1 MNAETL
7 IEKLHEVLHTQ
18 GRTEEEI
25 AEIDKAYQYA
35 KKLHEGQYRVS
46 EEPYIIH
53 PCEVAL
59 ILADLR
65 VDVHTIMAAFLHDVI
80 EDTDTTPEQIQEE
93 FGEDVKNIVE
103 GVTKLGK
110 YQFKSSEERQAEN
123 FRKMFV
129 AMAKD
134 VRVIFLKLADRLH
147 NMRTLNY
154 MAQNKQQRIAQE
166 TLDIFAPLAGRLGI
180 GKIKSELEDLSL
192 RYLYPDKY
200 FEIAQ
205 LVA

>member
-110 YQFKSSEERQAEN
+110 YQYSIYVVHYVIIRILGLSIWKNCPEFISAHPIIPIISNLFVILSIGVFVYYMIELPCSKFLQEKLI
-123 FRKMFV
+123 RK
-129 AMAKD
+129 
-134 VRVIFLKLADRLH
+134 
-147 NMRTLNY
+147 NN
-154 MAQNKQQRIAQE
+154 
-166 TLDIFAPLAGRLGI
+166 
-180 GKIKSELEDLSL
+180 
-192 RYLYPDKY
+192 
-200 FEIAQ
+200 
-205 LVA
+205 